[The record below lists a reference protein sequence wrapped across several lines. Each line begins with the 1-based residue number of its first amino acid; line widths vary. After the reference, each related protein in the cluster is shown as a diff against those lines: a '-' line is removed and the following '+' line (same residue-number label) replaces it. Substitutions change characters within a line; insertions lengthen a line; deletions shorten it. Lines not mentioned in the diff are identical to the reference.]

1 MYELFLFTHSWLRWF
16 VILLLI
22 IVFLKTTIGWLKQ
35 KPFTLMDKILSSILL
50 GFTHVQFL
58 VGIILYFVLSPI
70 TQAAFHD
77 FKFAIK
83 STALRFWT
91 VEHSFLMILF
101 VIFIQIGKSVSKRR
115 AEGRKKHKI
124 LSICTGI
131 GILLIIAGMP
141 WPNKKDVGR
150 PLFIEIPQSIEPK

>member
-1 MYELFLFTHSWLRWF
+1 M
-16 VILLLI
+16 
-22 IVFLKTTIGWLKQ
+22 
-35 KPFTLMDKILSSILL
+35 
-50 GFTHVQFL
+50 
-58 VGIILYFVLSPI
+58 
-70 TQAAFHD
+70 
-77 FKFAIK
+77 
-83 STALRFWT
+83 
-91 VEHSFLMILF
+91 
-101 VIFIQIGKSVSKRR
+101 IFIQIGKSVSKRR